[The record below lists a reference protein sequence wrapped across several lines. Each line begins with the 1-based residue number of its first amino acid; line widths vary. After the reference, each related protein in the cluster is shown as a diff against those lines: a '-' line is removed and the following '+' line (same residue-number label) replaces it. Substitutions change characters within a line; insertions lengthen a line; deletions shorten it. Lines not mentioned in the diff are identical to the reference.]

1 MDFSNSFK
9 VCASGFAAQRAKMDV
24 IITNL
29 ANVSTTRT
37 PEGGPYK
44 RKVIVFSS
52 EPVKENF
59 DDVLGE
65 TLQQVKV
72 EGIVRDSK
80 GVKMVFDPGHPDAD
94 EKGFV
99 AMPDIN
105 SIVEMSDMIVANR
118 AYEACV
124 TAFDATKNMA
134 LKTLDIGK

>member
-1 MDFSNSFK
+1 M
-9 VCASGFAAQRAKMDV
+9 GV

-105 SIVEMSDMIVANR
+105 SIVEMSDMIIANR